1 MRLAG
6 KWIFW
11 CRRRCCWRRSGF
23 PSARPCWQAFTRRIA
38 RQAASQPWPCA
49 RSKVISSTKKWLL
62 ITFVLVIILFTIARY
77 NDFDSGPPAAHRS
90 GARLSELLSSDS
102 VEGYSKATKSRT
114 FRFPEDHGPHPGFRN
129 EWWYLTGNLDGE
141 QGRRFGFELTFFRFA
156 IRPGQLQSDSN
167 WKTNQVYIAHFA
179 VTDEKNEQFYVA
191 QRFSRGALGL
201 AGAQA
206 TPFKVW
212 IENWSIRQSNG
223 DGSAAIEDWKLTA
236 TDDAFSLQLNL
247 SADKPPVLNGKDGL
261 SQKSA
266 AEGNASY
273 YYSISRLRSKGTL
286 QIAGETHTVSGDSW
300 LDREWSSS
308 VLAGDQRGWD
318 WFALQLSDG
327 SDLMFYNIRK
337 NDGSQ
342 DEHSAGTW
350 ISKDGK
356 ARHLSRDELALIVTG
371 EWESPEGGTYPSR
384 WDIRLP
390 EFDLMLTVTPVID
403 NQELFTTVRYW
414 EGAVD
419 VTGQRNHAPIEG
431 RGYVELT
438 GYAR

>member
-1 MRLAG
+1 V
-6 KWIFW
+6 IFYIKN
-11 CRRRCCWRRSGF
+11 
-23 PSARPCWQAFTRRIA
+23 RI
-38 RQAASQPWPCA
+38 
-49 RSKVISSTKKWLL
+49 LL
-62 ITFVLVIILFTIARY
+62 IVLTVVTIFIIIRFI
-77 NDFDSGPPAAHRS
+77 DFSSNPPAVPEAYGNAS
-90 GARLSELLSSDS
+90 RLSELLSSNRIED
-102 VEGYSKATKSRT
+102 YSRASKKRI

-129 EWWYLTGNLDGE
+129 EWWYLTGNLDSE

-156 IRPGQLQSDSN
+156 LRPESHSGSIRPPGSN
-167 WKTNQVYIAHFA
+167 WQTRQVFIAHFA
-179 VTDEKNEQFYVA
+179 VTDKKNDQFHVA
-191 QRFSRGALGL
+191 QRFSRDALGL
-201 AGAQA
+201 AGAQT

-212 IENWSIRQSNG
+212 IEDWSIKDKRDTG
-223 DGSAAIEDWKLTA
+223 AAANTENWELTA
-236 TDDAFSLQLNL
+236 SDDNFSLDLNL
-247 SADKPPVLNGKDGL
+247 VADKPPVLNGTDGL

-273 YYSISRLRSKGTL
+273 YYSISRLRSEGTL
-286 QIAGETHTVSGDSW
+286 RIAGETHRVSGMSW

-308 VLAGDQRGWD
+308 SLAGDQQGWD

-350 ISKDGK
+350 ITKDGES
-356 ARHLSRDELALIVTG
+356 RYLSRDDLSIKVTG
-371 EWESPEGGTYPSR
+371 EWESPEGGSYPSR

-390 EFDLMLTVTPVID
+390 QFDLEITVTPVID

-419 VTGQRNHAPIEG
+419 VTGQHNHRPIEG

-438 GYAR
+438 GYAK

>member
-1 MRLAG
+1 MRKNLLLIVLIVIT
-6 KWIFW
+6 IF
-11 CRRRCCWRRSGF
+11 G
-23 PSARPCWQAFTRRIA
+23 IA
-38 RQAASQPWPCA
+38 RF
-49 RSKVISSTKKWLL
+49 IN
-62 ITFVLVIILFTIARY
+62 ITPA
-77 NDFDSGPPAAHRS
+77 PPAAS
-90 GARLSELLSSDS
+90 ELQVNGSRLSELLSSDDA
-102 VEGYSKATKSRT
+102 EGYLKAIKKRL
-114 FRFPEDHGPHPGFRN
+114 FHFPEDHGPHPGFRN
-129 EWWYLTGNLDGE
+129 EWWYLTGNLDSE
-141 QGRRFGFELTFFRFA
+141 RGRRFGFELTFFRFA
-156 IRPGQLQSDSN
+156 LRPGPQSNPNRSGSD
-167 WKTNQVYIAHFA
+167 WQTHQVYIAHFA
-179 VTDEKNEQFYVA
+179 VTDKKNEQFHVA

-212 IENWSIRQSNG
+212 LEDWSIKENQING
-223 DGSAAIEDWKLTA
+223 VEAAKTVDWELTA
-236 TDDAFSLQLNL
+236 SGDKLSLHLNL
-247 SADKPPVLNGKDGL
+247 IADKPPVLNGNNGL

-266 AEGNASY
+266 AQGNASY
-273 YYSISRLRSKGTL
+273 YYSISRLRSEGTL
-286 QIAGETHTVSGDSW
+286 EIAGETHRVSGMSW

-308 VLAGDQRGWD
+308 TLADDQQGWD

-350 ISKDGK
+350 ISKDGEP
-356 ARHLSRDELALIVTG
+356 RHLSRADLAIIVTG

-390 EFDLMLTVTPVID
+390 QFGLEITVTPVID
-403 NQELFTTVRYW
+403 QQELFTTVRYW

-419 VTGQRNHAPIEG
+419 VTGQRNHLPIEG

-438 GYAR
+438 GYAK

>member
-1 MRLAG
+1 MISRFIDYSSLPPVAPEP
-6 KWIFW
+6 
-11 CRRRCCWRRSGF
+11 RESG
-23 PSARPCWQAFTRRIA
+23 S
-38 RQAASQPWPCA
+38 
-49 RSKVISSTKKWLL
+49 
-62 ITFVLVIILFTIARY
+62 
-77 NDFDSGPPAAHRS
+77 
-90 GARLSELLSSDS
+90 RLSKLLSGDGI
-102 VEGYSKATKSRT
+102 EGYSKAINKRK

-129 EWWYLTGNLDGE
+129 EWWYLTGNLDSEWG
-141 QGRRFGFELTFFRFA
+141 QRFGFELTFFRFA
-156 IRPGQLQSDSN
+156 LRPEPNSDSTWPSGSN
-167 WKTNQVYIAHFA
+167 WQTHQVYIAHFA
-179 VTDEKNEQFYVA
+179 VTDKNNQQFHVA
-191 QRFSRGALGL
+191 QRFSRDALGL

-206 TPFKVW
+206 APFKVW
-212 IENWSIRQSNG
+212 IDDWSIREKPNTG
-223 DGSAAIEDWKLTA
+223 AAVASTEDWELTA
-236 TDDAFSLQLNL
+236 SDDNFSLQLNL
-247 SADKPPVLNGKDGL
+247 IADKPPVLNGTDGL

-273 YYSISRLRSKGTL
+273 YYSISRLRSEGTL
-286 QIAGETHTVSGDSW
+286 RIAGETHRVSGLSW

-308 VLAGDQRGWD
+308 ALAPDQQGWD

-350 ISKDGK
+350 IAKDG
-356 ARHLSRDELALIVTG
+356 ASRHLSPNDLTINVTG
-371 EWESPEGGTYPSR
+371 EWESPEGGVYPSR

-390 EFDLMLTVTPVID
+390 EFELEITVTPVID

-419 VTGQRNHAPIEG
+419 VTGQRNHRPIKG

-438 GYAR
+438 GYTK

>member
-1 MRLAG
+1 MM
-6 KWIFW
+6 KE
-11 CRRRCCWRRSGF
+11 
-23 PSARPCWQAFTRRIA
+23 
-38 RQAASQPWPCA
+38 
-49 RSKVISSTKKWLL
+49 LL
-62 ITFVLVIILFTIARY
+62 LTVLIVIIVFTIVRSI
-77 NDFDSGPPAAHRS
+77 DFGSTPPAAHES
-90 GARLSELLSSDS
+90 GSRLSELLGGDR
-102 VEGYSKATKSRT
+102 VEGYSKATKARK

-141 QGRRFGFELTFFRFA
+141 WGRRFGFELTFFRFA
-156 IRPGQLQSDSN
+156 LKPGQLQSGSN
-167 WKTNQVYIAHFA
+167 WQTNQVYIAHFA
-179 VTDEKNEQFYVA
+179 VTDEKNEQFHVA

-212 IENWSIRQSNG
+212 IEDWSIEENQNNG
-223 DGSAAIEDWKLTA
+223 VSVAATENWQLTA
-236 TDDAFSLQLNL
+236 SGDNLSLHLNL
-247 SADKPPVLNGKDGL
+247 IADKPPVLNGADGL
-261 SQKSA
+261 SQKSS

-273 YYSISRLRSKGTL
+273 YYSISRLRSEGTL
-286 QIAGETHTVSGDSW
+286 QIAGETHTVSGNSW

-308 VLAGDQRGWD
+308 VLAGDQHGWD

-350 ISKDGK
+350 ISKDGE
-356 ARHLSRDELALIVTG
+356 ARHLSRDDLAFIVTG

-419 VTGQRNHAPIEG
+419 VTGQRNHVPIEG